1 MQNFR
6 TCLEQTR
13 RKKTDVLYAFAGE
26 ILLPRHEI
34 RQKIPVNQANII
46 RCCMATKQLLHGDKA
61 IAASR
66 QSNQQNSITLIT

>member
-26 ILLPRHEI
+26 IYCLVTRYGRRFLTI
-34 RQKIPVNQANII
+34 
-46 RCCMATKQLLHGDKA
+46 
-61 IAASR
+61 
-66 QSNQQNSITLIT
+66 